1 MNAPNWQARDLRLD
15 LEDVTLWNALMSHAD
30 QPVELAEKNATFGF
44 RPAPSGPRDGL
55 VRQIGFGGTERL
67 FLQVEQFPFA
77 AICGVDLDVDD
88 LADMPPVLSQ
98 ALLDGMAWTLIGAL
112 PDFLAERAALDGSV
126 FADRL
131 STDDAAAA
139 AQWFSCSL
147 SGFGDAPI
155 LFRVGISPADLCA
168 LLKAQAPAA
177 RQVHSR
183 LRSRIRTPALR
194 LAGKARLPVREIRA
208 LEAGD
213 VVLFGA
219 LAQAETRAVLAD
231 GHLYTFEKAEQ
242 DWRCLFIKP
251 FSGDEPME
259 TEAATARTE
268 DETTPEPAREPKQEP
283 IAAAPVLTASV
294 TFSLGSA
301 LVTLDEIEAW
311 QVGAAVPLPAEI
323 SADATQVTLRVR
335 DQVIAEGDLVR
346 LDTRLAA
353 RLTRVFLGEA

>member
-15 LEDVTLWNALMSHAD
+15 LEDVALWNALMSHAD
-30 QPVELAEKNATFGF
+30 RPLELAEKNVTFAF
-44 RPAPSGPRDGL
+44 RPVPSAPRDGL
-55 VRQIGFGGTERL
+55 VRQIGLGGTGRL
-67 FLQVEQFPFA
+67 FLQVDRFPFA
-77 AICGVDLDVDD
+77 AICGVDLDVAD
-88 LADMPPVLSQ
+88 LADMPPALAQ
-98 ALLDGMAWTLIGAL
+98 ALQDGMAWTLVGAL
-112 PDFLAERAALDGSV
+112 PDFLAERASLEGSV

-131 STDDAAAA
+131 SADEAAAA
-139 AQWFSCSL
+139 AHWFSCSL

-155 LFRVGISPADLCA
+155 LFCAGVSPADLCA
-168 LLKAQAPAA
+168 LLKARAPAA
-177 RQVHSR
+177 RQVHRR

-231 GHLYTFEKAEQ
+231 GHLYTFETAEQ
-242 DWRCLFIKP
+242 DWLCLFIEP
-251 FSGDEPME
+251 FGGDDPME
-259 TEAATARTE
+259 TETASVRTE
-268 DETTPEPAREPKQEP
+268 DGTTPEP

-294 TFSLGSA
+294 TFSLGAA
-301 LVTLDEIEAW
+301 LVALDEIETW

-335 DQVIAEGDLVR
+335 DQIIAEGDLVR
-346 LDTRLAA
+346 IDNRLAA